1 VLNYNSSLRVILNP
15 YIYSIKFNMDMHIRK
30 RHIVLALL
38 ILIPSFV
45 NLGVPIYN
53 WDSPEL
59 FGIPFFYWF
68 QTVWLFASAGFYI
81 AFAYLKGKNG

>member
-1 VLNYNSSLRVILNP
+1 MHLKRIHVI
-15 YIYSIKFNMDMHIRK
+15 
-30 RHIVLALL
+30 LALL

-53 WDSPEL
+53 WDLPEL

-68 QTVWLFASAGFYI
+68 QTMWLFASAGFYI
-81 AFAYLKGKNG
+81 AFANLKGKNS

>member
-1 VLNYNSSLRVILNP
+1 MNIKKT
-15 YIYSIKFNMDMHIRK
+15 YIVM
-30 RHIVLALL
+30 ALL

-53 WDSPEL
+53 RDLPEL

-68 QTVWLFASAGFYI
+68 QTAWLFASAGFYI
-81 AFAYLKGKNG
+81 AFVYLKGKSA

>member
-1 VLNYNSSLRVILNP
+1 MNIKKK
-15 YIYSIKFNMDMHIRK
+15 YIVM
-30 RHIVLALL
+30 ALL

-53 WDSPEL
+53 TGFPEL

-68 QTVWLFASAGFYI
+68 QTVWLFATACFYI
-81 AFAYLKGKNG
+81 AFAYLKGREV

>member
-1 VLNYNSSLRVILNP
+1 MGMNIN
-15 YIYSIKFNMDMHIRK
+15 RK
-30 RHIVLALL
+30 YIVLALL

-53 WDSPEL
+53 RDLPEL

-81 AFAYLKGKNG
+81 AFTYLKGKDT